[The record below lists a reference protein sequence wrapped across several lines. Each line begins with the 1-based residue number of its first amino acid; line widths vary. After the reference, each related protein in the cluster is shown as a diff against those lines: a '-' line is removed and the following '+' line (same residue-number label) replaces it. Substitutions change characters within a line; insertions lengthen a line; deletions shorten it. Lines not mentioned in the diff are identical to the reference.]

1 MIIIIKTNQMEEK
14 YILLFAFIYLSLIEI
29 SNEHNETLSGRCLFI
44 FDYSK
49 VIDFHLIKIKNE

>member
-1 MIIIIKTNQMEEK
+1 MEGK

-29 SNEHNETLSGRCLFI
+29 SNELNETISGRCLFI
-44 FDYSK
+44 INYSK

>member
-1 MIIIIKTNQMEEK
+1 MEGK

-49 VIDFHLIKIKNE
+49 VIDFHLIKIKKE